1 MSNDESL
8 NLCTAFLCVSQF
20 SFSAFWWAEKA
31 NSDHSSTGL
40 FKSMIFYVL
49 VLGLEISA
57 KTTSF
62 SL

>member
-1 MSNDESL
+1 MKIYF
-8 NLCTAFLCVSQF
+8 LCTSFLSDSQY
-20 SFSAFWWAEKA
+20 SFSAFWLAENA
-31 NSDHSSTGL
+31 ISDHSSTGL

>member
-1 MSNDESL
+1 MMKVHF
-8 NLCTAFLCVSQF
+8 LCTSSLSDSQ
-20 SFSAFWWAEKA
+20 SLFSAFWRAQ
-31 NSDHSSTGL
+31 NVISDHSSTGL

-62 SL
+62 SI